1 MTLQWFALSR
11 SADPPVLV
19 LPLPL
24 TAGMETEL
32 RTVEVA
38 AENKNGYSL

>member
-11 SADPPVLV
+11 SADPQIV